1 MATSSIS
8 SLQQAAKPL
17 LAPKPQGPAQSAM
30 QAVGR
35 AAPLNM
41 GSQQEGLGKL
51 VQEAVSGKVV
61 GPSTGP
67 QASNIQELQAQRA
80 AQLQQQQ
87 LSQQAQNQDLAQQQ
101 QEDEQWLALDD
112 QEFQTREKAIE
123 VKQQINNQLET
134 LLTQFEQG
142 KGQLNL
148 DKMKAQTEQLGF
160 LARLSSDKY
169 VTKLKNEGARA
180 RLDSNAGFK
189 EAMMNAAFQN
199 QQQLLNESFRLR
211 GLLRADGRDFEKEL
225 ANMDIETAMQVLEA
239 EMDAEKE
246 AMFAQGLQG
255 LVSAGAQAYG
265 SYKGSQATTTQQNLD
280 NADKYGRAGGGSD
293 NDPSTPY

>member
-1 MATSSIS
+1 MTTNPQSSIS
-8 SLQQAAKPL
+8 SLQQAAKPI
-17 LAPKPQGPAQSAM
+17 LAPKPGPAQSAL
-30 QAVGR
+30 QAVGQ

-51 VQEAVSGKVV
+51 VQSAVTGKAV

-67 QASNIQELQAQRA
+67 QASQKA
-80 AQLQQQQ
+80 AQLQQTQ
-87 LSQQAQNQDLAQQQ
+87 LAQQAQNQDVAQQQ

-123 VKQQINNQLET
+123 VKQQISNQLET
-134 LLTQFEQG
+134 LLTQYEQN
-142 KGQLNL
+142 KGQLNF
-148 DKMKAQTEQLGF
+148 DKMKAQAEQLGF

-180 RLDSNAGFK
+180 RLDTNAGFK

-211 GLLRADGRDFEKEL
+211 GLLRADGRDFEKQL
-225 ANMDIETAMQVLEA
+225 AQMDIETAIQVLEA

-246 AMFAQGLQG
+246 GMFYQGLQG
-255 LVSAGAQAYG
+255 LVSAGAQGYGAYKANKA
-265 SYKGSQATTTQQNLD
+265 STTQQNLD
-280 NADKYGRAGGGSD
+280 NADKYGQAGGGSD
-293 NDPSTPY
+293 DDPSTSY